1 MNVLA
6 IQDLTVRYGDVQA
19 VRGID
24 LTVDAGEVFGLLGP
38 NGAGKTSTLSVIEG
52 LRPPSGGTVTVEG
65 IDVVRSPR
73 RAKARIGVQL
83 QTTSLQPDLDL
94 RELLRLYGALY
105 GERLTQETAGRA
117 LDAFDLAGV
126 ARRRANALSGGQ
138 RQRFA
143 LAVALLHDPA
153 LVLLDEPTA
162 GLDPQGRRALWRH
175 IEALREKRRAVVL
188 TTHSMEEAAALC
200 DRIGILDHGRM
211 IALGTPDELVSTWS
225 ADPAV
230 RAAAHG
236 AVTLEDV
243 FVGLTGPGSQ
253 A

>member
-6 IQDLTVRYGDVQA
+6 IQDLTVRYGDVEA

-24 LTVDAGEVFGLLGP
+24 LAIDAGEVFGLLGP

-52 LRPPSGGTVTVEG
+52 LHPPSGGTVAVDG
-65 IDVVRSPR
+65 IDVARRPR
-73 RAKARIGVQL
+73 EAKARIGVQL

-94 RELLRLYGALY
+94 RDLLRLYGALY
-105 GERLTQETAGRA
+105 GVRLDRETATRA
-117 LDAFDLAGV
+117 LAAFDLETVAG
-126 ARRRANALSGGQ
+126 RRADTLSGGQ

-143 LAVALLHDPA
+143 LAIALLHDPA

-211 IALGTPDELVSTWS
+211 IALGTPDELVSTWRD
-225 ADPAV
+225 DPAV
-230 RAAAHG
+230 QAAAHG
-236 AVTLEDV
+236 IVTLEDV
-243 FVGLTGPGSQ
+243 FVGLTGPRGK